1 VTHQEIDGI
10 KYGNVNTSAAMNP
23 NSSNDVPRLVSSS
36 RLEPEFILPAFIH
49 QVCTNVPEFQYQQ
62 EMVGEAML
70 AQLDPESKGARLAR
84 KIYRSS
90 GIDTRF
96 SVIHDLGG
104 GPGERLFFDESGRFL
119 SPSTKVR
126 NDLYTTKARHLFSK
140 TAQDLL
146 DGSEEYEAKDV
157 THVITVSCTGFFAPG
172 PDYYVVKDLGL
183 NPSTQRFHIGFMGC
197 YAAFPALKMAQA
209 FCLSDPEA
217 VVLVVCLELC
227 SLHLEPSE
235 DIDDIIATSVFADGV
250 SGALVSSRQP
260 EPGST
265 SLEIDCFA
273 STVAPDSEG
282 DMAWTIGDHGFDMV
296 LSTYVPRIL
305 EANVAA
311 IVDELLGSNH
321 LSRSDVQHWAIHPGG
336 RAILDKVE
344 EGLKLDP
351 DALSPSRRVLGRYG
365 NMSSATILFV
375 IREMLNSDRVLPE
388 NRLYA
393 MAFGPGLTVESA
405 LFKRV

>member
-1 VTHQEIDGI
+1 MVG
-10 KYGNVNTSAAMNP
+10 
-23 NSSNDVPRLVSSS
+23 DVMAKQ
-36 RLEPEFILPAFIH
+36 LEP
-49 QVCTNVPEFQYQQ
+49 
-62 EMVGEAML
+62 G
-70 AQLDPESKGARLAR
+70 SKGARLAQ

-90 GIDTRF
+90 GIDTRY
-96 SVIHDLGG
+96 SAIHDLGPG
-104 GPGERLFFDESGRFL
+104 SGERLFFDKAGHFL

-126 NDLYTTKARHLFSK
+126 NDLYTEKARPLFSK

-146 DGSEEYEAKDV
+146 AGCQAFGPEDV

-172 PDYYVVKDLGL
+172 PDFYVVKDLGL
-183 NPSTQRFHIGFMGC
+183 KPETQRFHIGFMGC
-197 YAAFPALKMAQA
+197 YAAFPALKMAEA
-209 FCLSDPEA
+209 FCTADPDA

-227 SLHLEPSE
+227 SLHLQPSE

-250 SGALVSSRQP
+250 GAALVSARNPDHSQP
-260 EPGST
+260 
-265 SLEIDCFA
+265 SLQIETFA
-273 STVAPDSEG
+273 STIAPDSES

-305 EANVAA
+305 EANVSA
-311 IVDELLGSNH
+311 IVDGLLSQKGLLREAVH
-321 LSRSDVQHWAIHPGG
+321 HWAIHPGG

-344 EGLKLDP
+344 EGLSLEK
-351 DALSPSRRVLGRYG
+351 DALNPSRDVLSQYG

-375 IREMLNSDRVLPE
+375 LREMMKSAVVRPNERI
-388 NRLYA
+388 YA